1 MLNHYAKRVLSLVVV
16 ICAASL
22 PFFYARARANAPTGR
37 YVVTTTTVLDT
48 ETNLLW
54 QQAAASTAMGWADAG
69 TYCAGLGATLG
80 GTGWRLPT
88 AKELMTLFD
97 FSMTSMSV
105 VHLDPTAF
113 STAAP
118 DARFWS
124 STIYPSKAGS
134 ARHVTLTSA
143 SIDADA
149 ETVMVSVRC
158 VR

>member
-1 MLNHYAKRVLSLVVV
+1 
-16 ICAASL
+16 
-22 PFFYARARANAPTGR
+22 R
-37 YVVTTTTVLDT
+37 YVVSTATVLDT

-54 QQAAASTAMGWADAG
+54 QQTAPSTAVGWAAAG

-88 AKELMTLFD
+88 AKELMTLYD
-97 FSMTSMSV
+97 FSMTSTSV

-124 STIYPSKAGS
+124 ATTYTSKAGS
-134 ARHVTLTSA
+134 AHHVNLTSA

-149 ETVMVSVRC
+149 E
-158 VR
+158 